1 MSENKPKDEYGEIF
15 FPDLSKIMTPSG
27 KTIAFEEDD
36 AHSFNEIID
45 KNDSK
50 SRALKK
56 KYKLQNYEDKF
67 YDIFLTIRRKCS
79 NEKDIALKKKY
90 YNEVVEM
97 EKTVSN
103 KLEKQYVPKT
113 NNLLKNIRLWLKLN
127 KKLSEAKAED
137 SNKHVDAFGDD
148 NVNIFSSKT
157 RGEFISACS
166 QRFEKIKENYK
177 EEKNK
182 EILQSYVN
190 EAIHMKE
197 ELNKLPPQLK
207 SKKQQKL
214 QLLTAV
220 DEWLKTVNTKRL
232 ARSKSVNMKNIKRE
246 RKLDEVKEVKNFSF
260 FEKFNYEFE
269 KLTKEFESAKD
280 DDEKINCIIE
290 VSKIGRKVDF
300 IKDERQ
306 KEDLL
311 KKIKEWLNKNKEIP
325 SNKFEELKQ
334 KFESAKEEN
343 EKINYIIDVSRLL
356 KNVDLIKDLPKEI
369 EKWLEYAKKL
379 MSAIMPE
386 PKKYRFG
393 KGKMFDDNH
402 VSDLDSYYIPAMKSP
417 DSNFV
422 RYSIGPGR
430 GLKSVE
436 KLHQELKQMKKDQNK
451 ILEDKIKEQ
460 KLKLSEITKKLKENI
475 EKLKKFKDRKICKGE
490 FCCKYEDE
498 SESESEREWG
508 NI

>member
-103 KLEKQYVPKT
+103 KLEKQYTPKT
-113 NNLLKNIRLWLKLN
+113 NNLLKNIRSWLKLN

-148 NVNIFSSKT
+148 NVNIFSNKT
-157 RGEFISACS
+157 RGKFISACS

-197 ELNKLPPQLK
+197 ELNKLPPKSK
-207 SKKQQKL
+207 SKKKCK
-214 QLLTAV
+214 LLTAAV
-220 DEWLKTVNTKRL
+220 DEWLKTVNSKRL

-246 RKLDEVKEVKNFSF
+246 RKLDEVKNSSF

-269 KLTKEFESAKD
+269 KLKKEFESEEKKD
-280 DDEKINCIIE
+280 KKLEYIIE
-290 VSKIGRKVDF
+290 VSKIGRKVDC
-300 IKDERQ
+300 IKDKEQ

-311 KKIKEWLNKNKEIP
+311 EKIEEWLNENKEIP
-325 SNKFEELKQ
+325 SSKFEELKQ
-334 KFESAKEEN
+334 KFENAKKEN
-343 EKINYIIDVSRLL
+343 EKINYIVDVSRLL
-356 KNVDLIKDLPKEI
+356 KNVDLIKDLSREI

-386 PKKYRFG
+386 TKYRFE

-422 RYSIGPGR
+422 RHSIGPGK
-430 GLKSVE
+430 GLKSKVE
-436 KLHQELKQMKKDQNK
+436 TLQQELEQMKKDQKK

>member
-27 KTIAFEEDD
+27 KTIAFEADD
-36 AHSFNEIID
+36 AHGFNEIVY

-67 YDIFLTIRRKCS
+67 YDIFLTIRRKCAS
-79 NEKDIALKKKY
+79 EKDIALKKEY

-97 EKTVSN
+97 EKKVSN
-103 KLEKQYVPKT
+103 KLEKQYSPKT
-113 NNLLKNIRLWLKLN
+113 NNLLKNIRSWLKSN
-127 KKLSEAKAED
+127 KKLSEAKDED
-137 SNKHVDAFGDD
+137 SNKYVDAFGDD
-148 NVNIFSSKT
+148 NVNIFSNKT
-157 RGEFISACS
+157 RGKFISECS
-166 QRFEKIKENYK
+166 QRFEKIKEDYK

-197 ELNKLPPQLK
+197 ELNKLLPQLK
-207 SKKQQKL
+207 SKKKQKL
-214 QLLTAV
+214 LNAV

-246 RKLDEVKEVKNFSF
+246 KKLDEVKEVNNFSF

-300 IKDERQ
+300 IKDEEQ

-311 KKIKEWLNKNKEIP
+311 KKIKEWLNENKEIP
-325 SNKFEELKQ
+325 SSKFEELKQ
-334 KFESAKEEN
+334 KFESAKDN
-343 EKINYIIDVSRLL
+343 DEKINCIIDVSRLL
-356 KNVDLIKDLPKEI
+356 KNVDLIEDLSEEI
-369 EKWLEYAKKL
+369 EKWLEYVKKL

-386 PKKYRFG
+386 TKKYRFG

-402 VSDLDSYYIPAMKSP
+402 ISDLDSYYIPAMKSP

-430 GLKSVE
+430 GLKSEVE
-436 KLHQELKQMKKDQNK
+436 TLHQELEQMKKDQKK
-451 ILEDKIKEQ
+451 ILEDKIKKQE
-460 KLKLSEITKKLKENI
+460 LELSETTEKLKENI
-475 EKLKKFKDRKICKGE
+475 EKLKKFKTREICKE
-490 FCCKYEDE
+490 KFCCKYEVEFE
-498 SESESEREWG
+498 SDSEREWDE
-508 NI
+508 I